1 MEINRVWAMPNKNT
15 FTIKPINE
23 LIKKHFGCMRL
34 RHDLLV
40 RIDPFVNNSPF
51 KDYCEYTNDIDS
63 DVMATQNIDAID
75 FLKQFDTESVDLVL
89 FDPPYSP
96 RQVSECY
103 KKLGKTVN
111 MQTTQSSYWGNMKK
125 EVSRIVRNNGKVI
138 TFGWNS
144 GGIGKSLGF
153 EIEEIL
159 IVPHGGW
166 HNDTIC
172 TVDRKKDTNQY
183 IHGKTTRKL

>member
-1 MEINRVWAMPNKNT
+1 MPNKDT
-15 FTIKPINE
+15 FSIKPISE
-23 LIKKHFGCMRL
+23 LIHRYVDNPTL
-34 RHDLLV
+34 R
-40 RIDPFVNNSPF
+40 IADPFCNG
-51 KDYCEYTNDIDS
+51 KRWCEGTVTNDLDES
-63 DVMATQNIDAID
+63 LEADFHMDALD
-75 FLKQFDTESVDLVL
+75 FLKSLGDESMNGVL

-125 EVSRIVRNNGKVI
+125 EIARVLTPSGVCL

-144 GGIGKSLGF
+144 GGIGKKYGM
-153 EIEEIL
+153 EIEEVL
-159 IVPHGGW
+159 IVAHGGW

-172 TVDRKKDTNQY
+172 TVDRKVS
-183 IHGKTTRKL
+183 

>member
-1 MEINRVWAMPNKNT
+1 MKMSRAWAMPNKDT
-15 FTIKPINE
+15 FSIKPIRD
-23 LIKKHFGCMRL
+23 LIFKWIDSPIL
-34 RHDLLV
+34 SV
-40 RIDPFVNNSPF
+40 ADPFSNGKLICDN
-51 KDYCEYTNDIDS
+51 CITNDLDES
-63 DVMATQNIDAID
+63 LPADFHMDALD
-75 FLKQFDTESVDLVL
+75 FLKALADESINVML

-111 MQTTQSSYWGNMKK
+111 MQTTQSSYWTNMKK
-125 EVSRIVRNNGKVI
+125 EIARVLTPSGVCI

-153 EIEEIL
+153 DIEEVL
-159 IVPHGGW
+159 IVAHGGW

-172 TVDRKKDTNQY
+172 TVDRKIYGEIK
-183 IHGKTTRKL
+183 

>member
-1 MEINRVWAMPNKNT
+1 MKVTRSWAMPNKDT
-15 FTIKPINE
+15 FSIKPITE
-23 LIKKHFGCMRL
+23 LVEKYAEDGLFIA
-34 RHDLLV
+34 
-40 RIDPFVNNSPF
+40 DPFCNGKTYGRNGV
-51 KDYCEYTNDIDS
+51 TNDLDP
-63 DVMATQNIDAID
+63 DRPADFHMDALD
-75 FLKQFDTESVDLVL
+75 FLKSLDDESMNVVL

-125 EVSRIVRNNGKVI
+125 EIARVLTPSGVCI

-144 GGIGKSLGF
+144 GGIGKAHGM

-159 IVPHGGW
+159 IVAHGGW

-172 TVDRKKDTNQY
+172 TVDRKTYTQP
-183 IHGKTTRKL
+183 TLL

>member
-1 MEINRVWAMPNKNT
+1 MEMKRAWAMPNKDT
-15 FTIKPINE
+15 FGIKPITE
-23 LIKKHFGCMRL
+23 LIDRWI
-34 RHDLLV
+34 DSPLLSV
-40 RIDPFVNNSPF
+40 ADPFSNGKRFAPN
-51 KDYCEYTNDIDS
+51 CITNDLDES
-63 DVMATQNIDAID
+63 LDADFHMDALD
-75 FLKQFDTESVDLVL
+75 FLKSLADESMNIVL

-111 MQTTQSSYWGNMKK
+111 MQTTQSSYWANMKK
-125 EVSRIVRNNGKVI
+125 EIARVLTPSGVCI

-153 EIEEIL
+153 DIEEIL
-159 IVPHGGW
+159 IVAHGGW

-172 TVDRKKDTNQY
+172 TVDRKTF
-183 IHGKTTRKL
+183 IE